1 MGKGMGKGTELSR
14 KKSRARVREGK
25 TENGKWKEPWRA

>member
-25 TENGKWKEPWRA
+25 NGKWKEPWRA